1 MLIMKNALTILSAL
15 LLAMDATAFTFVGGH
30 QRGYK
35 PGDSAKRISE
45 VGASEVKGWAF
56 SVILTD
62 LAMHDYVPKVR
73 ESEVEVPEGVDAL

>member
-15 LLAMDATAFTFVGGH
+15 LLAMDATAFTFVGGR
-30 QRGYK
+30 QRGYRT
-35 PGDSAKRISE
+35 GNGAKRISE